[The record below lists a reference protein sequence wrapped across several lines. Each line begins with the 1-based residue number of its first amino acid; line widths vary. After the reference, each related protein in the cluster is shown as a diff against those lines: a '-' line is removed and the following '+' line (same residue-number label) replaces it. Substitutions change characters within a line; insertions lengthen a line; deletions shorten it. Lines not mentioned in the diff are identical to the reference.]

1 MNVLKTYFPFF
12 LNKGSFHPATAERPG
27 QFQRR
32 GTISKL
38 FSKIFF
44 FFLKRKTNHLWA
56 QLLPEQDGR
65 RRFCVGA
72 KRQIF
77 ISHIFVDVTVLIRLN
92 PIMLFFPLSTLFFII
107 TPGFRAS
114 IYLLRASRSH
124 AQSTARDILVLMWH
138 ASIENVKKNYS
149 SFRGPQHLVL
159 FG

>member
-1 MNVLKTYFPFF
+1 MNVLKTYFPFLWIRALF
-12 LNKGSFHPATAERPG
+12 IQPLQRDPGSFRDTV
-27 QFQRR
+27 QFPNCFRR
-32 GTISKL
+32 
-38 FSKIFF
+38 FF
-44 FFLKRKTNHLWA
+44 FKRKTNHLWA
-56 QLLPEQDGR
+56 QLLSEQDSR

-92 PIMLFFPLSTLFFII
+92 PIMLFFPFSPFFSLSRLVSGRVF
-107 TPGFRAS
+107 